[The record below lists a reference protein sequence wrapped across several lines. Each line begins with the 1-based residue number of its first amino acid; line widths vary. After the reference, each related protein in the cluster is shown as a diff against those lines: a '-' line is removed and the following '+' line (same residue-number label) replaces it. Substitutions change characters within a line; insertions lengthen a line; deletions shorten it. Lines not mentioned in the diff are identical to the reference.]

1 MQIRMLALYIAQ
13 IGFTDMNILYRVIV
27 VIISFFLASCGGY
40 TDNFDVKGEVISISQ
55 NEVVVQLSLHNK
67 SRQAFCA
74 PSAMLPYEGG
84 RASGKH
90 NLKNEKNEIVNFVGA
105 FESFAYPQFEYIV
118 VPPNEELKF
127 EIYLSYYYDLPN
139 FAKSEKYIYSYEFA
153 GVFCR
158 EFDKGFSQIELGLDH
173 KDWRFANIIRSENLI
188 VLSSP
193 DINFSLNEY

>member
-1 MQIRMLALYIAQ
+1 MS
-13 IGFTDMNILYRVIV
+13 ILYRVII
-27 VIISFFLASCGGY
+27 VILSYFLASCGGNAY
-40 TDNFDVKGEVISISQ
+40 NFYVKGEVISISR
-55 NEVVVQLSLHNK
+55 NEVVIQLSLHNK

-74 PSAMLPYEGG
+74 PNAMLPYEGG

-90 NLKNEKNEIVNFVGA
+90 NLKNEKNDIVNFVGA

-127 EIYLSYYYDLPN
+127 EIYLSNYYDLPN
-139 FAKSEKYIYSYEFA
+139 FKKSETYIYNYEFA

-158 EFDKGFSQIELGLDH
+158 EFDQGFSQIELGLDH
-173 KDWRFANIIRSENLI
+173 KDWRFANIIRSHNLI

-193 DINFSLNEY
+193 DINFSHNEY